1 MPLIRH
7 NHRLKTDPRM
17 RVKDQLQDLEEAH
30 VGDVVG
36 EEEDGTVASGRM
48 ARHRNLEDVEM
59 PPRQILPMPQSPQH
73 PQLPLQD
80 QQLPTHLKAQETL
93 ETDAIE
99 EATEGVHEVQLSK
112 GEAYSQWGP
121 DDNSV
126 AG

>member
-1 MPLIRH
+1 VPLVRY
-7 NHRLKTDPRM
+7 NPRLKTDLRM

-36 EEEDGTVASGRM
+36 EGENGTVASDRM

-59 PPRQILPMPQSPQH
+59 PPRQILPMPQSPQR

-80 QQLPTHLKAQETL
+80 QQLPTHLKAQEAL
-93 ETDAIE
+93 ETDETE
-99 EATEGVHEVQLSK
+99 EATEGVPEVQLSK

>member
-1 MPLIRH
+1 VPLVRY
-7 NHRLKTDPRM
+7 NPRLKTDLRM

-36 EEEDGTVASGRM
+36 EGEDGTVASDRM

-59 PPRQILPMPQSPQH
+59 PPRQILPMPQSPQR

-93 ETDAIE
+93 ETDETE
-99 EATEGVHEVQLSK
+99 EATEGVPEVQLSK

>member
-17 RVKDQLQDLEEAH
+17 RVKDRLQDLEEAH

-36 EEEDGTVASGRM
+36 EGEDGIVVSDRM
-48 ARHRNLEDVEM
+48 ARHRNLEDVEV
-59 PPRQILPMPQSPQH
+59 PLRQILSMPQSPQH

-99 EATEGVHEVQLSK
+99 EATEGVPEVQLSK

>member
-7 NHRLKTDPRM
+7 NPRLKTDPRM

-36 EEEDGTVASGRM
+36 EGEDGTVASDRM

-59 PPRQILPMPQSPQH
+59 PSRQILPMPQSPQH

-80 QQLPTHLKAQETL
+80 RQLPMHLKAQETL

-99 EATEGVHEVQLSK
+99 EVTEGVPEVQLSK
-112 GEAYSQWGP
+112 GEVYSQWGP